1 MGQHGAG
8 GPILNLGGPF
18 EIVILWAHAMAAVA
32 WVGGC
37 LFYAAVL
44 NPAMEEVGPTPERT
58 ALFVVATREFREV
71 VKLAI
76 LVFVVT
82 GAILAV
88 DRLSVPHVTTAYA
101 VVLAIKIC
109 LSIGMF
115 WLAGR
120 LGPKPGGT
128 SSSKTRPWWLRPQ
141 YLILEL
147 GTIVYLLSEVLR
159 LLYEQSLMVNL

>member
-1 MGQHGAG
+1 
-8 GPILNLGGPF
+8 LNLGGPF
-18 EIVILWAHAMAAVA
+18 EVVILWAHAMAAVA

-44 NPAMEEVGPTPERT
+44 NPAMEEVGPTPERVS
-58 ALFVVATREFREV
+58 LFSVATREFREL
-71 VKLAI
+71 VKVAI
-76 LVFVVT
+76 LVFVAT

-88 DRLSVPHVTTAYA
+88 DRLSVPRVTTVYA
-101 VVLAIKIC
+101 AILAIKIA

-115 WLAGR
+115 WLASR
-120 LGPKPGGT
+120 LGPKPGIA
-128 SSSKTRPWWLRPQ
+128 SSGSKNRPWWLRPQ

-159 LLYEQSLMVNL
+159 LLYEQSLVLIP